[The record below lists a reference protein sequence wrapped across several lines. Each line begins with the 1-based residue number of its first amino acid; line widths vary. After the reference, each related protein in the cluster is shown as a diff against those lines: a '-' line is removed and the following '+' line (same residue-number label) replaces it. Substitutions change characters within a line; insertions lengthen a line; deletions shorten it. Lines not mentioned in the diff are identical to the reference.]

1 MCRELIG
8 ELLSLASTVKEYDW
22 ASSKSR
28 FLAEVIRPVPEDM
41 LKKPSGSPSVMLY
54 TRAELVPRSWSVHC
68 S

>member
-8 ELLSLASTVKEYDW
+8 ELLLRASTVKEYDW

-41 LKKPSGSPSVMLY
+41 LKNHPGHHRLCCTQGLS
-54 TRAELVPRSWSVHC
+54 
-68 S
+68 